1 MNDCLQGFF
10 ERELKKSDIV
20 AHEPTGVE
28 ESPAP
33 RDIVDLEVRCDSV
46 VYSVRLLLKFHKHYS
61 PLLLIVNSAV
71 DSTGQSRACVMQVTV
86 NNNDVGFNCFGLFY
100 LLLSFLAPAEC
111 GRFQ

>member
-46 VYSVRLLLKFHKHYS
+46 VYSVRLLLKFHKHY
-61 PLLLIVNSAV
+61 
-71 DSTGQSRACVMQVTV
+71 C
-86 NNNDVGFNCFGLFY
+86 
-100 LLLSFLAPAEC
+100 LLSTVQLTARGKAELA
-111 GRFQ
+111 